1 VVFST
6 PPSILVCAISSRISG
21 KSLDKILEII
31 RQFGLLIIEIAPY
44 FILGVL
50 VGAVLKSWLPFSI
63 VGRYLKPGIKSI
75 LALSVLGGLLPVCS
89 CSMVPLAQS
98 MRERGA
104 ALGAIVAF
112 LVVAPVLSPVTIVLT
127 WRWLGAEFTLARVVA
142 AFAGA
147 FILGILMERFRS
159 YPVKLEAVRVASTD
173 SCDDEAVC
181 SCGEDVTRAGTESLA
196 PPLSEKASC
205 SCGDDIERGDA
216 VHGDASNDKAT
227 CKCSDD
233 TGGRDKVREASAKPK
248 FSLLY
253 SNFAMILRDLWG
265 YLLIGIAIS
274 AVVSVLVPGDLIP
287 SLVGNGPLAYFLA
300 AVVGVPTYVCSGEE
314 VPIAKAL
321 LGINLSAGAT
331 FTFLLSVTGICLPT
345 ILMASKFLGRKNA
358 AFYALFWFVFSICA
372 GLVFSAVR

>member
-1 VVFST
+1 
-6 PPSILVCAISSRISG
+6 
-21 KSLDKILEII
+21 LDKILEII

-44 FILGVL
+44 FVLGVL
-50 VGAVLKSWLPFSI
+50 AGAVLKSWLPVS
-63 VGRYLKPGIKSI
+63 VVERYFKPGIKSI

-104 ALGAIVAF
+104 ALGAVVAF

-127 WRWLGAEFTLARVVA
+127 WGWLGAQFTLARVVA

-159 YPVKLEAVRVASTD
+159 YPFKSEAGHVAATD
-173 SCDDEAVC
+173 A
-181 SCGEDVTRAGTESLA
+181 CGDKSV
-196 PPLSEKASC
+196 C
-205 SCGDDIERGDA
+205 SCGDDIAGAGTGPSVGTFDERTTCACGGGVGSGGA
-216 VHGDASNDKAT
+216 LHKDASNNKAT
-227 CKCSDD
+227 RVRGEDIGCGD
-233 TGGRDKVREASAKPK
+233 RVREVSAKSE

-253 SNFAMILRDLWG
+253 SNLVMILKDLWG

-274 AVVSVLVPGDLIP
+274 AVVSVLVPRDLIP
-287 SLVGNGPLAYFLA
+287 SLVGNGPLAYLLA

-321 LGINLSAGAT
+321 LNINLPAGAT

-345 ILMASKFLGRKNA
+345 ILMASKFLGKRNA
-358 AFYALFWFVFSICA
+358 ALYALFWFVFSICA
-372 GLVFSAVR
+372 GLVFSAVW

>member
-1 VVFST
+1 MLPATEKT
-6 PPSILVCAISSRISG
+6 PDSSPILER
-21 KSLDKILEII
+21 SLDKILDII

-44 FILGVL
+44 FVLGILA
-50 VGAVLKSWLPFSI
+50 GAVLKSWLPLSI
-63 VGRYLKPGIKSI
+63 VERYFKPGIKSI

-127 WRWLGAEFTLARVVA
+127 WGWLGAEFTLARVVA

-159 YPVKLEAVRVASTD
+159 YPVKLEAARVADAATPGD
-173 SCDDEAVC
+173 KAV
-181 SCGEDVTRAGTESLA
+181 
-196 PPLSEKASC
+196 C
-205 SCGDDIERGDA
+205 SCGDDIARARTEPSAGAFNESTTCSRDGIGHGDA
-216 VHGDASNDKAT
+216 VDKETSNDKAT
-227 CKCSDD
+227 CICGDD
-233 TGGRDKVREASAKPK
+233 IGRGDRVRGTSATSK

-253 SNFAMILRDLWG
+253 SNFVMILKDLWG
-265 YLLIGIAIS
+265 YLLIGMAIS
-274 AVVSVLVPGDLIP
+274 AVVSVLVPRDFIP
-287 SLVGNGPLAYFLA
+287 SLIGNGPLAYLLA

-321 LGINLSAGAT
+321 LNINLPAGAT

-345 ILMASKFLGRKNA
+345 ILMASKFLGKKNA
-358 AFYALFWFVFSICA
+358 AFYAAFWFVFSICA
-372 GLVFSAVR
+372 GLVFSAVA